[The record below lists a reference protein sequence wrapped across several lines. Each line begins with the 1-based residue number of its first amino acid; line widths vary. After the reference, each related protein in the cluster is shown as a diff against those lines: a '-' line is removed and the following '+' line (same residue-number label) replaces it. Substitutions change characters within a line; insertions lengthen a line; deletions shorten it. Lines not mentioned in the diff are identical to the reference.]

1 MLAAAIAVTGL
12 AALALIGYAAF
23 WLITDARERKYQA
36 EMADRFLAL
45 RAISNNRYLRDDEG
59 RPS

>member
-1 MLAAAIAVTGL
+1 MLAAIAFTGL
-12 AALALIGYAAF
+12 PALALLGYAAF

-59 RPS
+59 RPE

>member
-1 MLAAAIAVTGL
+1 MLAALIAVTVAAS
-12 AALALIGYAAF
+12 AALLGYAAY

-45 RAISNNRYLRDDEG
+45 RAISNNRYLRDDES
-59 RPS
+59 RTP